1 MLAQSWLI
9 NCVSSANVVIC
20 CQPSAKIALVA
31 LNLNIDAEDFAKRFW
46 AMFHPSQYIS
56 VSVSALYGWQT
67 VVSMDAANGMIIMI
81 VVGFCLGIAAQRLWD
96 SCASKKAEE
105 CTTHEGL
112 IPHVFINK
120 SALKRLQQGHTDD
133 PGITH
138 LFTHCGAWRAESTA
152 LSVCGKCKHKR
163 SILLS

>member
-1 MLAQSWLI
+1 MRRTLRNGSGRCSTHH
-9 NCVSSANVVIC
+9 NTS
-20 CQPSAKIALVA
+20 
-31 LNLNIDAEDFAKRFW
+31 RFLSRHC
-46 AMFHPSQYIS
+46 MDGR
-56 VSVSALYGWQT
+56 L
-67 VVSMDAANGMIIMI
+67 VSMDAANGMIIMT

-105 CTTHEGL
+105 CTANEVL

-152 LSVCGKCKHKR
+152 LSVCGKCKHKL
-163 SILLS
+163 SIRLS